1 MPHLSEKSRGVIRN
15 FVASG
20 GPVSLADYRDT
31 CHEICGDADVLGHAA
46 VEDRVAGISNET
58 NWKAYFPPG
67 WKCCPVVAPFD
78 NIGRPMSVDGVE
90 AGEQLHY
97 LLIDDHG
104 QTVFG
109 FSGNPAGLFDKL
121 PAEVK
126 NLAFT
131 IPDQQQDLS
140 DEFRNAC
147 LKLRDLLS

>member
-1 MPHLSEKSRGVIRN
+1 MQHPSEKTRLVIRS

-20 GPVSLADYRDT
+20 GPVSLADYRDA
-31 CHEICGDADVLGHAA
+31 CHEICGDDDVLGQAA
-46 VEDRVAGISNET
+46 VEDRVAAISHEP

-78 NIGRPMSVDGVE
+78 SIGRPMSGGSIE

-121 PAEVK
+121 PPEVK

-131 IPDQQQDLS
+131 IPEQQKDVS
-140 DEFRNAC
+140 AEFRNAC